1 MENMVRFGISIEEDL
16 LEKFGAFMQRKG
28 YHNRSEAIRDLI
40 RDRLVKEEWEG
51 GEAQAIGVVSII
63 YSHDSHELSHKLTHA
78 QHEEI
83 SNIVATLHVHVD
95 RQNCLEVLVLRGRGR
110 DLARLGDSLISTK
123 GVKHGRTSFTTLGAI
138 T

>member
-16 LEKFGAFMQRKG
+16 LEKFGAYMQRKG

-40 RDRLVKEEWEG
+40 RDRLVAEEWEG
-51 GEAQAIGVVSII
+51 GESQAMGVVSII
-63 YSHDSHELSHKLTHA
+63 YSHESHELSHKLTHV

-83 SNIVATLHVHVD
+83 ANIVATLHIHVD
-95 RQNCLEVLVLRGRGR
+95 RHNCLEVLVLRGRGR

-123 GVKHGRTSFTTLGAI
+123 GVKHGRTNFTTLGAI